1 MSDSMPHDDFEK
13 RLKKEAEDFLP
24 QPSSRVWENI
34 HNELHPRRRKYLLA
48 TAAAVLLLLGVGVY
62 FLQKQYVSSNL
73 KSSVAEQIPAG
84 TLPAQTPPP
93 PSDNSQS
100 RKQPAQPVA
109 SSGKIF
115 TQPQKSGETESVG
128 LTTKPRIGHTEDSQR
143 NNRTASSK
151 SAIARKNDLQNPE
164 LFAPNKEK
172 EQMSG
177 PKLGNQSGK
186 ISGLPLLEN
195 LSLFL
200 STPHS
205 RNYVELSTFALADRI
220 SSSWMIPQNE
230 GNLSFSKKENKKVSP
245 GKLYRKP
252 SYEIFYTP
260 GMGYRSL
267 TEGSSGMMTG
277 NTSSSYSS
285 SSLSNLK
292 QQPAWSWAAG
302 ARVILPFGKSW
313 SLQTGLSVEQSNYSI
328 TAYGTYPAYVQNNN
342 NYYYSASPSRSL
354 YFLSTNALA
363 AARPAVNHLHN
374 SYFSGE
380 IPLLV
385 GKHFGNPRSVSL
397 NLAAGAG
404 LTYLFHTNPVI
415 YSPVSGRYFTGA
427 DYIRKFNGNF
437 HIETSL
443 FIPLGPT
450 LKLDVGPSF
459 QYQILSSYKNYPA
472 IKERPY
478 LLGFKTGLQW
488 GR

>member
-48 TAAAVLLLLGVGVY
+48 AAAAVLLLLAVGVY
-62 FLQKQYVSSNL
+62 LLQKQYVSSHT
-73 KSSVAEQIPAG
+73 KPSVAEQIPDG

-100 RKQPAQPVA
+100 SKQPAQPVA

-115 TQPQKSGETESVG
+115 TQPQKPGETESVG
-128 LTTKPRIGHTEDSQR
+128 LTTKPRSGYTEDSQR
-143 NNRTASSK
+143 DKPTASSK
-151 SAIARKNDLQNPE
+151 SAIVIKNDLQNPE
-164 LFAPNKEK
+164 LSAPNKEK

-177 PKLGNQSGK
+177 AKSGNQSSET
-186 ISGLPLLEN
+186 SGLPLLEN

-200 STPHS
+200 SIPHS
-205 RNYVELSTFALADRI
+205 KDYVELSTFAHANRI

-230 GNLSFSKKENKKVSP
+230 GNLSFSKKENEKVSR

-260 GMGYRSL
+260 GIGYRSL
-267 TEGSSGMMTG
+267 TEASPGMMAG
-277 NTSSSYSS
+277 NLSSYSS

-313 SLQTGLSVEQSNYSI
+313 SLQTGLSVEQLNYSI

-385 GKHFGNPRSVSL
+385 DRRFGNPRRISL

-404 LTYLFHTNPVI
+404 LTYLFHANPVI

-427 DYIRKFNGNF
+427 DYIRKLNGNF

-450 LKLDVGPSF
+450 LKLDVGPSL

>member
-1 MSDSMPHDDFEK
+1 MPHDDFEK

-48 TAAAVLLLLGVGVY
+48 AAAAVLLLLGVSVY
-62 FLQKQYVSSNL
+62 FLQKQYVSSSI

-100 RKQPAQPVA
+100 RKQPAQPVV
-109 SSGKIF
+109 SSGKIS
-115 TQPQKSGETESVG
+115 TRLQKPGEAESVG
-128 LTTKPRIGHTEDSQR
+128 LTTKPRSGYTEDSQG
-143 NNRTASSK
+143 NNPAASSK
-151 SAIARKNDLQNPE
+151 SALVGKNKLQNPE
-164 LFAPNKEK
+164 LSAPNKEK
-172 EQMSG
+172 EQM
-177 PKLGNQSGK
+177 PEAKLGNQSSET
-186 ISGLPLLEN
+186 SGLPLLEN

-200 STPHS
+200 YTPHS
-205 RNYVELSTFALADRI
+205 RDYVELSTFAHANRI
-220 SSSWMIPQNE
+220 SSSWMIPQNK
-230 GNLSFSKKENKKVSP
+230 GNFSFSKKGNEKVSP
-245 GKLYRKP
+245 GKLFGKP

-260 GMGYRSL
+260 GIGYRSL
-267 TEGSSGMMTG
+267 TEGSSGIMAG
-277 NTSSSYSS
+277 NPSSSYSS
-285 SSLSNLK
+285 SSLSDLK

-313 SLQTGLSVEQSNYSI
+313 SLQTGLSVEQLNYSI

-342 NYYYSASPSRSL
+342 NYYYSASPSRSP

-374 SYFSGE
+374 SCFSGE

-385 GKHFGNPRSVSL
+385 DKRFGNPRSIFL

-404 LTYLFHTNPVI
+404 LTYLFHASPVI
-415 YSPVSGRYFTGA
+415 YSPVSERYFTGA

-443 FIPLGPT
+443 FIPLSPG
-450 LKLDVGPSF
+450 LKLDIGPSL